1 MGIELSIE
9 ILSSYSDNE
18 ENSNSSISSVQR
30 LNLSNNDFIFVKEER
45 FLDAY
50 TMLDSVGEGTF
61 GVVKICL
68 NKTTG
73 AKRAVKIIKNTRFK
87 TKQEQENFI
96 NEVKLLQQL
105 DHPGI
110 LKLLEVYKDNQQ
122 FYFVTEL
129 YEGGELF
136 DEIVKRKRFT
146 ERDAANIMN

>member
-1 MGIELSIE
+1 
-9 ILSSYSDNE
+9 
-18 ENSNSSISSVQR
+18 
-30 LNLSNNDFIFVKEER
+30 
-45 FLDAY
+45 
-50 TMLDSVGEGTF
+50 MLDSVGEGTF

-87 TKQEQENFI
+87 TQQEQENFI

>member
-1 MGIELSIE
+1 
-9 ILSSYSDNE
+9 
-18 ENSNSSISSVQR
+18 
-30 LNLSNNDFIFVKEER
+30 
-45 FLDAY
+45 
-50 TMLDSVGEGTF
+50 MLDKVGEGTF
-61 GVVKICL
+61 GVVKRCL
-68 NKTTG
+68 NKSTG

-87 TKQEQENFI
+87 TWQEQENFI

-146 ERDAANIMN
+146 ERDAANIINQILLAVNYCHKRHVVHRDLKPENIVLVSNTQIKIIDFGTAEEFDPEEGIT

>member
-1 MGIELSIE
+1 
-9 ILSSYSDNE
+9 
-18 ENSNSSISSVQR
+18 
-30 LNLSNNDFIFVKEER
+30 
-45 FLDAY
+45 
-50 TMLDSVGEGTF
+50 MLDNVGEGTF
-61 GVVKICL
+61 GVVKRCL
-68 NKTTG
+68 NKSTG

-87 TKQEQENFI
+87 TWQEQENFI

-146 ERDAANIMN
+146 ERDAANIINQILLAVNYCHKRHVVHRDLKPENIVLVSNTQIKIIDFGTAEEFDPEEGIT